1 SLDLARAL
9 ERLGDAAAALPLA
22 QAAARLAS
30 SRGFR
35 MLSLDA
41 TALAARV
48 CADAAESNRLAR
60 EAQAGYAAI
69 MSRLPSAWQASFRSR
84 GGGA

>member
-1 SLDLARAL
+1 
-9 ERLGDAAAALPLA
+9 
-22 QAAARLAS
+22 
-30 SRGFR
+30 

-41 TALAARV
+41 AALAARV

-69 MSRLPSAWQASFRSR
+69 MSRLPSAWQASFRGR